1 MLIPSTPDD
10 HSTLHSPALE
20 CNASVPSNNY
30 AHRVSDGHNLVHSDV
45 STQCNQLVDENQYT
59 GSETSDFLPV
69 RASSPSPQF
78 VSSTG
83 IEWHSSVQL
92 NTDTHHSMDIQFL
105 GGIGNTSQSPDD
117 SFTPEEQHDSFTS
130 ALSFT
135 SQPSISTDM
144 VICTASIYNTVD
156 THILVD
162 SFPVLV
168 VLLFLAVIYH
178 KCISFPVH

>member
-1 MLIPSTPDD
+1 MQACHQTAMLTKFPIAIILFTVMCLLDAISLLMKPVNQWLSSST
-10 HSTLHSPALE
+10 SL
-20 CNASVPSNNY
+20 
-30 AHRVSDGHNLVHSDV
+30 
-45 STQCNQLVDENQYT
+45 
-59 GSETSDFLPV
+59 
-69 RASSPSPQF
+69 SPSHQF

-178 KCISFPVH
+178 KCISFPAY